1 MTIEEIKQS
10 QIDNKISDKEL
21 CAMANV
27 SVTTFWRYK
36 NGKTEISVSKLKRL
50 EKVIL
55 DILELREVKKAVT
68 ILNKNTYPLQNN

>member
-10 QIDNKISDKEL
+10 QIDNKISDKEI

-27 SVTTFWRYK
+27 SVATFWRYR

-50 EKVIL
+50 ETAIVEIL
-55 DILELREVKKAVT
+55 SERTK
-68 ILNKNTYPLQNN
+68 

>member
-21 CAMANV
+21 CAMADV

-36 NGKTEISVSKLKRL
+36 KGKTDISVSKLKRL
-50 EKVIL
+50 ETAIS
-55 DILELREVKKAVT
+55 DILKERSK
-68 ILNKNTYPLQNN
+68 

>member
-10 QIDNKISDKEL
+10 QIDNKISDKKL

-36 NGKTEISVSKLKRL
+36 NGITEISVSKLKRL
-50 EKVIL
+50 ETAIS
-55 DILELREVKKAVT
+55 DILKERAK
-68 ILNKNTYPLQNN
+68 

>member
-21 CAMANV
+21 CSMANV
-27 SVTTFWRYK
+27 SVATFWRYK

-50 EKVIL
+50 EKAII

>member
-27 SVTTFWRYK
+27 SVSTFWRYK

-50 EKVIL
+50 EASISEIL
-55 DILELREVKKAVT
+55 SERVK
-68 ILNKNTYPLQNN
+68 

>member
-10 QIDNKISDKEL
+10 QIDNNISDKEL
-21 CAMANV
+21 CAMATV
-27 SVTTFWRYK
+27 SVATFWRYK
-36 NGKTEISVSKLKRL
+36 NSKTEISVSKLKRL
-50 EKVIL
+50 ETAIL

>member
-36 NGKTEISVSKLKRL
+36 NGKTEISVSKLTRL
-50 EKVIL
+50 ETAIS
-55 DILELREVKKAVT
+55 DILKERSK
-68 ILNKNTYPLQNN
+68 

>member
-36 NGKTEISVSKLKRL
+36 NGITEISVSKLNRL
-50 EKVIL
+50 EMAL
-55 DILELREVKKAVT
+55 SDILKEYAK
-68 ILNKNTYPLQNN
+68 

>member
-27 SVTTFWRYK
+27 SVATFWRYK

-50 EKVIL
+50 ETAISEIKVIRL
-55 DILELREVKKAVT
+55 KTETLEQNGILIRAK
-68 ILNKNTYPLQNN
+68 

>member
-21 CAMANV
+21 CSMANV
-27 SVTTFWRYK
+27 SVATFWRYK

-50 EKVIL
+50 EKAISEIL
-55 DILELREVKKAVT
+55 SERTK
-68 ILNKNTYPLQNN
+68 

>member
-27 SVTTFWRYK
+27 SIATFWRYK

-50 EKVIL
+50 KAAIS
-55 DILELREVKKAVT
+55 DILLARKIIKY
-68 ILNKNTYPLQNN
+68 N